1 MTQPTLYPDL
11 QHSIQRIQA
20 TTLAIEREE
29 KTTGLA
35 KLIHHARSS
44 GDVSLLFVCTHNSRR
59 SQMAQAW
66 AQALSWYF
74 GLNIP
79 CYTGGMEVT
88 TFHTAAR
95 AALVYAGFRI
105 TKDQG
110 NFNLWQLRY
119 SGNAE
124 PVQLYSKLVDDPH
137 NPKQHFIAVM
147 TCSDADE
154 NCPVVPGS
162 LHRFALNYNDPRV
175 ADNTP
180 QQEEAYRRCS
190 EQIAGEMFT
199 LFGKVSSYGE
209 SET

>member
-11 QHSIQRIQA
+11 LQTIQRIQA
-20 TTLAIEREE
+20 SPPAIEREDKVTE
-29 KTTGLA
+29 LA
-35 KLIHHARSS
+35 SFIHHAASN
-44 GDVSLLFVCTHNSRR
+44 DDLSLLFVCTHNSRR

-79 CYTGGMEVT
+79 CFSGGMEVT

-105 TKDQG
+105 AKHPE
-110 NFNLWQLRY
+110 NEHVWQLRY
-119 SGNAE
+119 SRDAE
-124 PVQLYSKLVDDPH
+124 PVDLFSKLIDDPK

-154 NCPVVPGS
+154 HCPIVPGG
-162 LHRFALNYNDPRV
+162 LHRFALNYNDPRF
-175 ADNTP
+175 ADNIA
-180 QQEEAYRRCS
+180 QQEAAYRKCS

-199 LFGKVSSYGE
+199 LFQKLKEYGKTGD
-209 SET
+209 